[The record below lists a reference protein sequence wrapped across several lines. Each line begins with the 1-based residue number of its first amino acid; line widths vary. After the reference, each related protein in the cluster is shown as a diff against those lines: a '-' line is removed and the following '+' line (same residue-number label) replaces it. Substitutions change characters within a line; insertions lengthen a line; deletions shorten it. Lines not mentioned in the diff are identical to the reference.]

1 MRRFLFA
8 VLLVVVC
15 ATGAAAGPREDAIS
29 AYDRGDYTL
38 AVPLIRSLAE
48 QGDALAQGMLGVMYE
63 EGQGVPQNS
72 QEAAKWFRKAAE
84 QGEAHSQYV
93 LGKLYDEG
101 KGVPRAYQEAVKWYR
116 KAADQGLA
124 SAQGDLGLMY
134 GEGRGVPQDAQ
145 EAVKWF
151 RKAAEQGVAQAQF
164 NLGLAYQLGRGV
176 PQDAQEAVKWF
187 RKAAEQG
194 IAQAQ
199 FNLGAA
205 YYSGRGVPQDIQE
218 AAKWFRKA
226 AEQGLA
232 PAQSNLSVMYEKGQG
247 VPQDAQEAAKWFRKA
262 AEQGNAPAQTTRVK
276 NPHRSVDGVL
286 VIAGEGLNSAYD
298 DVSLS
303 TMVFRFSVKVSES
316 LCDEI
321 VRTGTP
327 SECYVNRDKAAEPI
341 SYIGPLILKNK
352 RDGLVQVFVKHIKNE
367 QENAMYLTLTYT
379 PLIRQKDGSSLV
391 GEDYSERYRLNADP
405 SESNLAR
412 DFSQKL
418 VSRGYI
424 GSE

>member
-134 GEGRGVPQDAQ
+134 GE
-145 EAVKWF
+145 
-151 RKAAEQGVAQAQF
+151 
-164 NLGLAYQLGRGV
+164 GRGV